1 MASSGPLRL
10 FLIRHGEVEANVD
23 FRYLGRR
30 DDPLTSRGR
39 AQAEALARMLVEA
52 PPARV
57 LSSPLARARATA
69 DTIAARCGVEVE
81 PDDRLVEM
89 SFGRWE
95 GMSRAEVLESDL
107 ANLVAWEA
115 DPEHVAPPDGE
126 SLGDVA
132 MRLTELVDDLRAEP
146 SDGAVALVSHVGP
159 LKVLLCAALDLPVS
173 GMRRLFL
180 DPATVSVVDWGSRP
194 TVRLFN
200 AHCHLGWTGARWMRS
215 D

>member
-1 MASSGPLRL
+1 MGQPLRL
-10 FLIRHGEVEANVD
+10 LLIRHGEVEANVD

-30 DDPLTSRGR
+30 DDPLTARGR
-39 AQAEALARMLVEA
+39 AQAEALARLLAEA

-57 LSSPLARARATA
+57 LSSPLQRARVTSDA
-69 DTIAARCGVEVE
+69 IAERCHVEVE
-81 PDDRLVEM
+81 SEDRLVEM

-95 GMSRAEVLESDL
+95 GMSRTEVLESDP
-107 ANLVAWEA
+107 ANLAAWEA
-115 DPEHVAPPDGE
+115 DPESVAPPDGE

-132 MRLTELVDDLRAEP
+132 IRVTELVDVLRQQP
-146 SDGAVALVSHVGP
+146 PDGPVAFVSHVGP

-180 DPATVSVVDWGSRP
+180 DPATVSVVDWGARP
-194 TVRLFN
+194 VVRLFN

>member
-1 MASSGPLRL
+1 MGQTVRL
-10 FLIRHGEVEANVD
+10 LLIRHGEVEANVD

-30 DDPLTSRGR
+30 DDPLTARGR
-39 AQAEALARMLVEA
+39 AQADALARMVVES
-52 PPARV
+52 PPSRI
-57 LSSPLARARATA
+57 LSSPLVRATTTA
-69 DTIAARCGVEVE
+69 AAIAARCGLEVE
-81 PDDRLVEM
+81 PEERLVEM

-95 GMSRAEVLESDL
+95 GMSRAEVLESDPGNL
-107 ANLVAWEA
+107 AAWEA

-132 MRLTELVDDLRAEP
+132 VRVNELVDALRQVP
-146 SDGAVALVSHVGP
+146 PDGPVALVSHVGP

-180 DPATVSVVDWGSRP
+180 DPATVSVVDWGARP
-194 TVRLFN
+194 VVRLFN
-200 AHCHLGWTGARWMRS
+200 SHCHLGWSGARWMRP